1 LDYGDNFLS
10 VYIANAA
17 DEMASFLRQFGEEHI
32 TVGVHDGEDPVTHRK
47 RPNYAASVYL
57 GDLLVTCYSPH
68 SRNRRFGNMIGRGY
82 SVKAAQLEMSMVA
95 EGYEACRCIHAI
107 NQQDPVSIP
116 IAEMIYKICWE
127 GVRAEEGFKQLEQ
140 MMV

>member
-1 LDYGDNFLS
+1 
-10 VYIANAA
+10 
-17 DEMASFLRQFGEEHI
+17 
-32 TVGVHDGEDPVTHRK
+32 
-47 RPNYAASVYL
+47 
-57 GDLLVTCYSPH
+57 
-68 SRNRRFGNMIGRGY
+68 MIGRGY